1 MSFLPD
7 WPLAFNVQ
15 AAFGLLLF
23 AGVLGGYLAHRI
35 SWLPSITGFMA
46 VGLLIGP
53 SGLNVLTDEA
63 LDLARP
69 IINISLG
76 LILYR
81 LGLTLDLRA
90 MLRDPSLLVTAVLES
105 TLTFVSCFALLS
117 WLGLPTLVAGLT
129 AAIAI
134 SSSPAILIHVAHEV
148 GAAGPVTERAKELVA
163 LNNLLSFFAFSALL
177 PVGHLTLS
185 DDWQAA
191 ILQPLYQLL
200 GSVFLAALIGA
211 ILVEL
216 ARYTRR
222 AQQYR
227 LALIIGA
234 IMLGLGTAKA
244 LNLSA
249 LFVPLAMG
257 VVVKTLEKDD
267 QLSDVDFGEVFELF
281 FIALFVYAG
290 AHIDLAEIGN
300 LGGIAVA
307 LVVMRI
313 AVKWLTVYG
322 VTRLFGVAAQPAAA
336 TGLLLVPMAG
346 LAIGLAQTAH
356 RLFALEAEQLTAIV
370 LAAVAILETIGPPVA
385 AWAFRMAGE
394 AGVKVG
400 DGDTATVAVAAA
412 GKNPNQ

>member
-1 MSFLPD
+1 MEFLPD
-7 WPLAFNVQ
+7 WPLSFNAQ

-53 SGLNVLTDEA
+53 SGIDVLTEDA
-63 LDLARP
+63 LDLAQP

-90 MLRDPSLLVTAVLES
+90 MLHDRSLLAIALLES
-105 TLTFVSCFALLS
+105 AITFFSCFALLS
-117 WLGLPTLVAGLT
+117 WLGMPTMVAGLV

-163 LNNLLSFFAFSALL
+163 LNNLLSFFAFSAML
-177 PVGHLTLS
+177 PIGHLS
-185 DDWQAA
+185 ISEDWGTAL
-191 ILQPLYQLL
+191 LQPLYQLL
-200 GSVFLAALIGA
+200 GSMLIAGLIAA
-211 ILVEL
+211 ILVQL
-216 ARYTRR
+216 ARYTRS

-234 IMLGLGTAKA
+234 IMLGLGVAKA

-249 LFVPLAMG
+249 LFVPLALG
-257 VVVKTLEKDD
+257 VVVKTLEKEE
-267 QLSDVDFGEVFELF
+267 QLSDVNFGEVFELF

-290 AHIDLAEIGN
+290 AHIDIDALGELGWIALA
-300 LGGIAVA
+300 LIA
-307 LVVMRI
+307 MRI
-313 AVKWLTVYG
+313 AAKLLTVFG
-322 VTRLFGVAAQPAAA
+322 VARLFGVAAQPAAA
-336 TGLLLVPMAG
+336 TGLLLLPMAG

-356 RLFALEAEQLTAIV
+356 RLFALEAEQLSAIV
-370 LAAVAILETIGPPVA
+370 LAAVAILESIGPPLA
-385 AWAFRMAGE
+385 AWAFKLAGE
-394 AGVKVG
+394 VGAGE
-400 DGDTATVAVAAA
+400 TAA
-412 GKNPNQ
+412 GKRQTDSA

>member
-1 MSFLPD
+1 MNFLPD
-7 WPLAFNVQ
+7 WPPAFNAQ

-53 SGLNVLTDEA
+53 SGLNALTSEA
-63 LDLARP
+63 LDLAHP
-69 IINISLG
+69 IIDISLG

-90 MLRDPSLLVTAVLES
+90 MLHDRSLLVTGVLES
-105 TLTFVSCFALLS
+105 AVTFFCCLALLS
-117 WLGLPTLVAGLT
+117 WLGLPTLVAGLA
-129 AAIAI
+129 AAIAV

-163 LNNLLSFFAFSALL
+163 LNNVFSFFAFSALL
-177 PVGHLTLS
+177 PVGHLAVSS
-185 DDWQAA
+185 DWETALLHPA
-191 ILQPLYQLL
+191 YQLL
-200 GSVFLAALIGA
+200 GSVALAAGLA
-211 ILVEL
+211 YLLVEL
-216 ARYTRR
+216 ARYTRN
-222 AQQYR
+222 APQYR

-249 LFVPLAMG
+249 LFVPLVIG
-257 VVVKTLEKDD
+257 IVVKTLEKEDL
-267 QLSDVDFGEVFELF
+267 LSDVTFGEAFELF
-281 FIALFVYAG
+281 FIVLFVYAG
-290 AHIDLAEIGN
+290 AHIDLGLLVE
-300 LGGIAVA
+300 LSWIAIA
-307 LVVMRI
+307 LVIVRI
-313 AVKWLTVYG
+313 AVKWLSV
-322 VTRLFGVAAQPAAA
+322 FGVSLAFGTAPRPATA

-356 RLFALEAEQLTAIV
+356 QLFALEAEQLMAIV

-385 AWAFRMAGE
+385 AWAFRFAGE
-394 AGVKVG
+394 V
-400 DGDTATVAVAAA
+400 TANN
-412 GKNPNQ
+412 GK

>member
-1 MSFLPD
+1 MDFLPD
-7 WPLAFNVQ
+7 WPPAFNTQ

-53 SGLNVLTDEA
+53 SGVSLLTDEA
-63 LDLARP
+63 LELARP
-69 IINISLG
+69 IINVSLG

-90 MLRDPSLLVTAVLES
+90 MLRDPGLLATALVESAVT
-105 TLTFVSCFALLS
+105 FFSCFALLS
-117 WLGLPTLVAGLT
+117 WLGMPTLVAGLT

-163 LNNLLSFFAFSALL
+163 LNNLLSFFTFSALL
-177 PVGHLTLS
+177 PVGHLAVAA
-185 DDWQAA
+185 DDWQTA

-200 GSVFLAALIGA
+200 GSLLVAVLIAAV
-211 ILVEL
+211 LVEL
-216 ARYTRR
+216 ARYTRS

-234 IMLGLGTAKA
+234 IMLGLGVANA

-249 LFVPLAMG
+249 LFVPLALG

-267 QLSDVDFGEVFELF
+267 LLSDVAFGEVFELF
-281 FIALFVYAG
+281 FIVLFVYAG
-290 AHIDLAEIGN
+290 AHIDIGALGE
-300 LGGIAVA
+300 LGGVA
-307 LVVMRI
+307 LALVAMRI
-313 AVKWLTVYG
+313 AAKGATVYG
-322 VTRLFGVAAQPAAA
+322 VTRLFGVAPRPAAA

-370 LAAVAILETIGPPVA
+370 LAAVAILESIGPPLA
-385 AWAFRMAGE
+385 AWAFRLAGE
-394 AGVKVG
+394 VG
-400 DGDTATVAVAAA
+400 ADRTVAE
-412 GKNPNQ
+412 KES

>member
-1 MSFLPD
+1 MDFLPD
-7 WPLAFNVQ
+7 WPPAFNTQ

-53 SGLNVLTDEA
+53 AGVNLLTADA
-63 LDLARP
+63 LELVRP
-69 IINISLG
+69 IINVSLG

-90 MLRDPSLLVTAVLES
+90 MLRDPGLLATALLES
-105 TLTFVSCFALLS
+105 AATFFSCFALLS
-117 WLGLPTLVAGLT
+117 WLGMPTLVAGLT

-177 PVGHLTLS
+177 PVGHLAVAS
-185 DDWQAA
+185 DDWQTA

-200 GSVFLAALIGA
+200 GSLLVAVLIAAV
-211 ILVEL
+211 LVEL
-216 ARYTRR
+216 ARYTRS

-234 IMLGLGTAKA
+234 IMLGLGIAKA

-249 LFVPLAMG
+249 LFVPLALG

-267 QLSDVDFGEVFELF
+267 LLSDVAFGEVFELF
-281 FIALFVYAG
+281 FIVLFVYAG
-290 AHIDLAEIGN
+290 AHIDIGALGE
-300 LGGIAVA
+300 LGGVA
-307 LVVMRI
+307 LALVAMRI
-313 AVKWLTVYG
+313 CAKWLTVYG

-370 LAAVAILETIGPPVA
+370 LAAVAILESIGPPLA
-385 AWAFRMAGE
+385 AWAFRLAGE
-394 AGVKVG
+394 VG
-400 DGDTATVAVAAA
+400 ADAEAKRAA
-412 GKNPNQ
+412 

>member
-1 MSFLPD
+1 MDFLPA
-7 WPLAFNVQ
+7 WPPAFNAQ

-53 SGLNVLTDEA
+53 SGLDFLTEDA

-69 IINISLG
+69 IINVSLG

-90 MLRDPSLLVTAVLES
+90 MTRDPSLLVTALLES
-105 TLTFVSCFALLS
+105 AVTFSSCFALLS

-134 SSSPAILIHVAHEV
+134 SSSPAILIHVAHEL

-163 LNNLLSFFAFSALL
+163 LNNLLSFLAFSALL
-177 PVGHLTLS
+177 PVGHLAIS
-185 DDWQAA
+185 NDWQTA

-200 GSVFLAALIGA
+200 GSLLVAAA
-211 ILVEL
+211 IAFALVEL
-216 ARYTRR
+216 ARYTRS

-234 IMLGLGTAKA
+234 IMLGLGIAKA
-244 LNLSA
+244 LNVSA

-257 VVVKTLEKDD
+257 VIVKTLEKDEL
-267 QLSDVDFGEVFELF
+267 LSDVAFGEAFELF
-281 FIALFVYAG
+281 FIVLFVYAG
-290 AHIDLAEIGN
+290 AHIHLSAMKE
-300 LGGIAVA
+300 LGWVAVA
-307 LVVMRI
+307 VVAVRI
-313 AVKWLTVYG
+313 AAKWLTVFG
-322 VTRLFGVAAQPAAA
+322 VTRLHGVAVRPAAA
-336 TGLLLVPMAG
+336 TGVLLIPMAG

-370 LAAVAILETIGPPVA
+370 LASVAILETIGPPLA
-385 AWAFRMAGE
+385 AWAFRLTGE
-394 AGVKVG
+394 AGAGSK
-400 DGDTATVAVAAA
+400 AA
-412 GKNPNQ
+412 KKQ

>member
-1 MSFLPD
+1 MDFLPD
-7 WPLAFNVQ
+7 WPLSFNVQ

-53 SGLNVLTDEA
+53 SGVNLLTDEA

-69 IINISLG
+69 LINISLG

-90 MLRDPSLLVTAVLES
+90 MLRDPSLFVTALLES
-105 TLTFVSCFALLS
+105 AVTFFSCFALLS
-117 WLGLPTLVAGLT
+117 WLDMPPLVAGLT
-129 AAIAI
+129 AAIAV

-177 PVGHLTLS
+177 PVGHLALS
-185 DDWQAA
+185 DDRQTA

-200 GSVFLAALIGA
+200 GSALLAALIA
-211 ILVEL
+211 ATLVEL

-290 AHIDLAEIGN
+290 AHIDVGQIGN
-300 LGGIAVA
+300 LGGIALG
-307 LVVMRI
+307 LVTMRI
-313 AVKWLTVYG
+313 AAKWLTVYG
-322 VTRLFGVAAQPAAA
+322 ISRLFGIAPQPATA

-370 LAAVAILETIGPPVA
+370 LAAVAILETIGPPIA
-385 AWAFRMAGE
+385 ALAFRLAGE
-394 AGVKVG
+394 AGAKAGPG
-400 DGDTATVAVAAA
+400 DATAAA
-412 GKNPNQ
+412 EKPDQ

>member
-1 MSFLPD
+1 MNFLPD
-7 WPLAFNVQ
+7 WPPSFNAQ

-53 SGLNVLTDEA
+53 SGLNALTSEA
-63 LDLARP
+63 LDLAHP
-69 IINISLG
+69 IIDISLG

-90 MLRDPSLLVTAVLES
+90 MLRDRPLLVTGVLES
-105 TLTFVSCFALLS
+105 VFTFFCCLALLS
-117 WLGLPTLVAGLT
+117 WLGLPTLVAGLA
-129 AAIAI
+129 AAIAV

-163 LNNLLSFFAFSALL
+163 LNNVISFFAFSALL
-177 PVGHLTLS
+177 PVGHLAVSS
-185 DDWQAA
+185 DWETALLHPA
-191 ILQPLYQLL
+191 YQLL
-200 GSVFLAALIGA
+200 GSVALAAALA
-211 ILVEL
+211 YLLVEL
-216 ARYTRR
+216 ARYTRN
-222 AQQYR
+222 APQYR

-249 LFVPLAMG
+249 LFVPLVIG
-257 VVVKTLEKDD
+257 IVVKTLEKEDL
-267 QLSDVDFGEVFELF
+267 LSDVTFGEAFELF
-281 FIALFVYAG
+281 FIVLFVYAG
-290 AHIDLAEIGN
+290 AHIDLGLLVE
-300 LGGIAVA
+300 LGWIAIA
-307 LVVMRI
+307 LVIVRI
-313 AVKWLTVYG
+313 VVKWLSV
-322 VTRLFGVAAQPAAA
+322 FGVSLAFGTAPRPATA

-356 RLFALEAEQLTAIV
+356 QLFALEAEQLMAIV

-385 AWAFRMAGE
+385 AWAFRFAGE
-394 AGVKVG
+394 
-400 DGDTATVAVAAA
+400 VAANN
-412 GKNPNQ
+412 GK

>member
-1 MSFLPD
+1 MNFLPD
-7 WPLAFNVQ
+7 WPPSFNAQ

-53 SGLNVLTDEA
+53 SGLNALTSEA
-63 LDLARP
+63 LDLAHP
-69 IINISLG
+69 IIDISLG

-90 MLRDPSLLVTAVLES
+90 MLRDRPLLVTGVLES
-105 TLTFVSCFALLS
+105 TATFFCCLALLS
-117 WLGLPTLVAGLT
+117 WLGLPTLVAGLA
-129 AAIAI
+129 AAIAV

-163 LNNLLSFFAFSALL
+163 LNNVISFFAFSALL
-177 PVGHLTLS
+177 PVGHLAVSS
-185 DDWQAA
+185 DWETALLHPA
-191 ILQPLYQLL
+191 YQLL
-200 GSVFLAALIGA
+200 GSVALAAALA
-211 ILVEL
+211 YLLVEL
-216 ARYTRR
+216 ARYTRN
-222 AQQYR
+222 APQYR

-249 LFVPLAMG
+249 LFVPLVIG
-257 VVVKTLEKDD
+257 IVVKTLEKEDL
-267 QLSDVDFGEVFELF
+267 LSDVTFGEAFELF
-281 FIALFVYAG
+281 FIVLFVYAG
-290 AHIDLAEIGN
+290 AHIDLGLLVE
-300 LGGIAVA
+300 LGWIAIA
-307 LVVMRI
+307 LVIVRI
-313 AVKWLTVYG
+313 VVKWLSV
-322 VTRLFGVAAQPAAA
+322 FGVSLAFGTAPRPATA

-356 RLFALEAEQLTAIV
+356 QLFALEAEQLMAIV

-385 AWAFRMAGE
+385 AWAFRFAGE
-394 AGVKVG
+394 
-400 DGDTATVAVAAA
+400 VAANN
-412 GKNPNQ
+412 GK